1 MRIMHLIEPY
11 YNWRHYYIATEYEQ
25 SPFYGRVNS
34 EFEFE
39 YAVYDHLIHPQ
50 WDAFGSHT
58 LYMKLLYTDY
68 ERGFAI
74 LEFIGEWNDCL
85 HNDIM
90 FLKRNV
96 VEPLNENGINKFI
109 LIGENVLNF
118 HHAEDDYYQEW
129 FDEVEEGWIAGI
141 NFHEHVIKEFSA
153 ANIDF
158 YISFGG
164 PFDEVPWRVLSPV
177 QLYQKINQLMMHRLN
192 A

>member
-1 MRIMHLIEPY
+1 MHLIEPH
-11 YNWRHYYIATEYEQ
+11 YNWRHYYIASEDEY

-50 WDAFGSHT
+50 WDAFGSNT
-58 LYMKLLYTDY
+58 LYMKLLFADY
-68 ERGFAI
+68 ELGFSI
-74 LEFIGEWNDCL
+74 IEFIGEWNDCL
-85 HNDIM
+85 HKDIM

-96 VEPLNENGINKFI
+96 IEQLQEKGINKFM

-141 NFHEHVIKEFSA
+141 NFQEHVIKEFSS
-153 ANIDF
+153 ANIDY

-164 PFDEVPWRVLSPV
+164 PFDEVPWRALSPR
-177 QLYQKINQLMMHRLN
+177 QLFYKISQLMTHRLN